1 MATLR
6 ITQVKSSSGAGPRHR
21 ATLQTLGLGRIGST
35 CEREDRPELAGALRA
50 VGHLV
55 KVEGR

>member
-6 ITQVKSSSGAGPRHR
+6 ITQVRSATGAGPRHR
-21 ATLQTLGLGRIGST
+21 ATLRTLGLGRSGNSS
-35 CEREDRPELAGALRA
+35 EREDRPELAGALRA

-55 KVEGR
+55 KVEER